1 MKKRI
6 LSVFL
11 LLFVVLTCIF
21 VSAPVKTP
29 VAAAAPSEDVP
40 LGVLKSRFLNMLN
53 HNFVYGED
61 FHSSEALVNASMPA
75 LLDLRD
81 SEDEDFIAE
90 EYVRDYIFNMYGVEL
105 GGLEGINADFPSK
118 ENFVFIIPRGF
129 SVYTHELLKFK
140 ENEDGSFTVTTQ
152 VYIDDH
158 DSSQELLLC
167 ETLFSENKQSS
178 FGYSI
183 EYSKIFE
190 ASNKM

>member
-6 LSVFL
+6 LSAL
-11 LLFVVLTCIF
+11 LLILVVLTCIF
-21 VSAPVKTP
+21 VSSPVKTP
-29 VAAAAPSEDVP
+29 VAAAASDESISE
-40 LGVLKSRFLNMLN
+40 GVLKSRFLNMLN

-61 FHSSEALVNASMPA
+61 FYSAEAMINSSMPA

-81 SEDEDFIAE
+81 SENEDFIAE
-90 EYVRDYIFNMYGVEL
+90 NFVRDYVFNMYGVEL
-105 GGLEGINADFPSK
+105 GNIEDINSDFPSK

-129 SVYTHELLKFK
+129 SVYSHELLKIK

-158 DSSQELLLC
+158 DSADELLLC
-167 ETLFSENKQSS
+167 ETLFVKNEKST

-183 EYSKIFE
+183 EFSKIFE
-190 ASNKM
+190 ATNKM